1 MKEIIAI
8 LNFVTGSLIDMMRMA
23 KLYNREISFLFWNK
37 NYFICF
43 F

>member
-23 KLYNREISFLFWNK
+23 KLYNRDVNDLEIK
-37 NYFICF
+37 
-43 F
+43 